1 MENARYKV
9 LLIEDDKIDQK
20 AFVQLVKAEGLSYD
34 YTIAGS
40 ASDARNILACQ
51 HFDIVISDYLLG
63 DGTALDI
70 LASVKNTPVIV
81 ITGIGNEEI
90 AVKAWR
96 AGAYDYLTKD
106 INRSYLKAVPIAIE
120 NAIRYKRAEEDLRLL
135 SGAIMSTVDSVY
147 ITDMEGKITFVNK
160 AFCDTYGYKKEEILG
175 KDSGTLW
182 LVGPKTNNSRTVF
195 QTQSIGGSSEIAFYH
210 RRKDGSMFPVSLSRS
225 IIKDSTGNKIA
236 AVGTARNITEHV
248 LAEDALRRTNS
259 KLKEQDKLKSEF
271 AFRISETLK
280 SLLAYGDM
288 ADGPEIGEVFWN
300 NLDKARKIIDNFL
313 IISQIDADKMEFNL
327 AEFSLNE
334 VIAEVV
340 KTLSPFAE
348 GKDVGLESITPDS
361 EIIIRGDRDRI
372 IQAMMNLINNSITS
386 AAASSHVEVHLRDF
400 GSEAVLEIRGDSHDK
415 ECCKPDKILD
425 CIDCMKKQPDWSAK
439 QVCVFGLSAAKKI
452 VEMHGGW
459 IWIESTDTAFGK
471 NLCVSLPKPGVREGF
486 SVAAKDS
493 HSVQHAEDS
502 G

>member
-1 MENARYKV
+1 MENTRYKV

-20 AFVQLVKAEGLSYD
+20 AFEQLVKAEGLSYD

-51 HFDIVISDYLLG
+51 QFDIVISDYLLG

-90 AVKAWR
+90 AVKAWK

-106 INRSYLKAVPIAIE
+106 INLSYLKAVPIAVE

-147 ITDMEGKITFVNK
+147 ITDMDGKITFVNK

-175 KDSGTLW
+175 KDSGILW

-236 AVGTARNITEHV
+236 AVGTTRNITEHV

-259 KLKEQDKLKSEF
+259 KLKEQDKLKSEL

-280 SLLAYGDM
+280 SLLADGDM
-288 ADGPEIGEVFWN
+288 ANGQEIGEVFWK
-300 NLDKARKIIDNFL
+300 NLDKARRIIDNFMF
-313 IISQIDADKMEFNL
+313 ISQIDADKMEL
-327 AEFSLNE
+327 KPAEFNLNE
-334 VIAEVV
+334 VISEVV
-340 KTLSPFAE
+340 EALSPFAE
-348 GKDVGLESITPDS
+348 GKDVELKSITHDP
-361 EIIIRGDRDRI
+361 EIIIRGDRGRI
-372 IQAMMNLINNSITS
+372 VQALMNLTNNSITS
-386 AAASSHVEVHLRDF
+386 AALGSRVEVSLRDF
-400 GSEAVLEIRGDSHDK
+400 GSEAVLEIRSDGHAK
-415 ECCKPDKILD
+415 ECCKLDKIFDCLD
-425 CIDCMKKQPDWSAK
+425 CLKERPDWIAEK
-439 QVCVFGLSAAKKI
+439 DCVLSLSAAKKI

-459 IWIESTDTAFGK
+459 IWMDNTDAAFEK
-471 NLCVSLPKPGVREGF
+471 NLCVSLPKPMVRERF

-493 HSVQHAEDS
+493 YSLQHKV
-502 G
+502 